1 MRSILFA
8 PGDNERRMDKALGL
22 SADAVALDLEDG
34 VAPSDRDRARELIA
48 ARLAS
53 RDTARD
59 VSSRLFVRIN
69 RLSTLDGLR
78 DLVALQDVLDHL
90 DGLVLPMVEDPHEV
104 RQLSRLLDELDVD
117 LDILV
122 GVETPLGLERL
133 IDIIGASPKV
143 TAVLFGGGDY
153 AATVG
158 TGLDFDALF
167 YARSRLAAAAGQCR
181 VPAYDVPYVD
191 VRNTEGLRAESERVR
206 ALGFAGKAVIH
217 PDQIEVVNRA
227 FAPTA
232 EEVAW
237 ARRVVE
243 AASQAGKEGAF
254 ALDGRLVDRPIVL
267 RCEQILT
274 TADI

>member
-8 PGDNERRMDKALGL
+8 PADNERRMDKALSL

-34 VAPSDRDRARELIA
+34 VAPSNRVRARELLA
-48 ARLAS
+48 TRLAHRNTSARLY
-53 RDTARD
+53 
-59 VSSRLFVRIN
+59 VRIN
-69 RLSTLDGLR
+69 RLSTVDGLR
-78 DLVALQDVLDHL
+78 DFVALQDVVHHL

-117 LDILV
+117 LAILV
-122 GVETPLGLERL
+122 GIETPLGLERL
-133 IDIIGASPKV
+133 IDVIGASPKV
-143 TAVLFGGGDY
+143 RAVLFGGGDY

-158 TGLDFDALF
+158 TGLDYDALF

-191 VRNTEGLRAESERVR
+191 VRDAEGLRAESERVR

-232 EEVAW
+232 EEVVW
-237 ARRVVE
+237 AKRVVE
-243 AASQAGKEGAF
+243 AASQAGQEGAF

-267 RCEQILT
+267 RCEQILA